1 MEKLLTKEEREIV
14 VIQLTARCDYFQKE
28 MTEEAKNSNY
38 RRVEEIATFL
48 PKLKSATYKIMDMKC
63 GD

>member
-1 MEKLLTKEEREIV
+1 MEKLLTKEEKELV
-14 VIQLTARCDYFQKE
+14 VMQLTARIDYFQRD
-28 MTEEAKNSNY
+28 MTEEAKRSNY
-38 RRVEEIATFL
+38 KRVEEIATFL